1 MNSVQESLGNSNR
14 RYWSTLSKAE
24 VLCLRRG
31 PGDAAG
37 LAGPC
42 GANELTTVVGASAG
56 RGTCSVTAALLRILI
71 THFAGGMR

>member
-1 MNSVQESLGNSNR
+1 MAVLEHSQ
-14 RYWSTLSKAE
+14 KAE

-31 PGDAAG
+31 PSGAAG

-42 GANELTTVVGASAG
+42 GSNELTTVVGASAG
-56 RGTCSVTAALLRILI
+56 EGFGTYSVTAALLRILI